1 MKPNF
6 SRFNIAIYAD
16 GANMKDILYFNSK
29 KFIKGLTTN
38 PTLMKKSGIKN
49 YQKFALDVLK
59 IVKKKPIS
67 FEVFSDDFKEMYRQA
82 KIISSWGDNV
92 FVKIPVTNTKGLSSY
107 KLISKLSNEGIKL
120 KSTSTST
127 CRK

>member
-38 PTLMKKSGIKN
+38 PT
-49 YQKFALDVLK
+49 
-59 IVKKKPIS
+59 
-67 FEVFSDDFKEMYRQA
+67 
-82 KIISSWGDNV
+82 
-92 FVKIPVTNTKGLSSY
+92 
-107 KLISKLSNEGIKL
+107 
-120 KSTSTST
+120 
-127 CRK
+127 

>member
-107 KLISKLSNEGIKL
+107 KLIITRSSK
-120 KSTSTST
+120 
-127 CRK
+127 